1 MADNR
6 QDHDRESSNELPDTR
21 SRKRRRRVTDITD
34 DKDAYPRR
42 RAILACDHCR
52 ARRTKCDGQR
62 PTCSFCQTVNAEC
75 KYRKIAEPPP
85 TKLENEIVT
94 IKERLGNIE
103 HLLSARVRQPDA
115 TREIHAHPSPDTVHT
130 STPGV
135 PASVAANFQS
145 PSVPEPPAFPTM
157 VIRNKMFMRLV
168 GLDHDLALHLAR
180 LERSGDRKHRHEI
193 GRHFF
198 LQQHVALNLLGNF
211 FEEIHPWYP
220 LLDSEYQGE
229 YISVMDGP
237 LTPSSESCLALIV
250 AALGSLSSPDA
261 PGKHVMYAELALS
274 MVSSVL
280 VHCCVQAVEALVYI
294 AVYYCCLCSPL
305 DAFEY
310 IAIASLKV
318 QSLLTS
324 NRDQVPDSKWE
335 PLRRAYW
342 AILLIEN
349 ELAVQ
354 FELIDTG
361 VWNLDGST
369 PLPSVREIR
378 TCSPQSPFHVSPNTL
393 ASPLRQE
400 NNQEDADAYFLAE
413 IAMRRISHRC
423 PTAVRVTADGKQV
436 YAPIVASELRHQLEE
451 WFKYLPSALKFHRD
465 NDVELQETSG
475 LVLFL
480 RTQYYSCMTSIYWP
494 AVYQIIETGKWE
506 YDLHIGCQKFFE
518 AYSMFL
524 KSVTLCVQHCA
535 VNKWTLLASM
545 FVFTMATARAVK
557 DPAFA
562 SFMPPHLSSSTGLA
576 VDTLAANASLS
587 PSLSY
592 LHSVLHEHLR
602 GLPLPSPS
610 HGVQDDV
617 YT

>member
-1 MADNR
+1 MLVPSKLFSRLRGSQRSKPSTWRIIGKTMIGNPQMSYLTRDHERDEGGSQTSRMTKTLTRGVGPFWPVTIVVLGGPNAMDNGQHVHSVR
-6 QDHDRESSNELPDTR
+6 LES
-21 SRKRRRRVTDITD
+21 
-34 DKDAYPRR
+34 
-42 RAILACDHCR
+42 
-52 ARRTKCDGQR
+52 
-62 PTCSFCQTVNAEC
+62 
-75 KYRKIAEPPP
+75 
-85 TKLENEIVT
+85 EIVT

-115 TREIHAHPSPDTVHT
+115 TREIQAHPSPDTVHT

-145 PSVPEPPAFPTM
+145 PSVPEPPGFPTM

-229 YISVMDGP
+229 YIAVMDGP

-250 AALGSLSSPDA
+250 AALGALSSPDA

-280 VHCCVQAVEALVYI
+280 VDCCVQAVEALVYI

-310 IAIASLKV
+310 IAIASLKNA
-318 QSLLTS
+318 S
-324 NRDQVPDSKWE
+324 
-335 PLRRAYW
+335 
-342 AILLIEN
+342 

-451 WFKYLPSALKFHRD
+451 WFKYLPPALKFHRD
-465 NDVELQETSG
+465 NDVELQDTSG

-535 VNKWTLLASM
+535 VNKWTLLARL
-545 FVFTMATARAVK
+545 VN
-557 DPAFA
+557 
-562 SFMPPHLSSSTGLA
+562 
-576 VDTLAANASLS
+576 DTLRTPRRSDSILI
-587 PSLSY
+587 LF
-592 LHSVLHEHLR
+592 
-602 GLPLPSPS
+602 
-610 HGVQDDV
+610 
-617 YT
+617 